1 MIEIADPRRQPSSFE
16 IDRQLRL
23 ARNLAIGACI
33 RSAARGLTE
42 WLRFVARR
50 SARLARHWAAERL
63 RREAVR
69 ALDQLDDRTL
79 ADIGGRRCEID
90 FSVRNGLP
98 GRRPPKPSPQH
109 HGRRRVPPQRQ
120 AA

>member
-16 IDRQLRL
+16 IERQARL
-23 ARNLAIGACI
+23 ARSLAIGTCL
-33 RSAARGLTE
+33 RGVARGFAE
-42 WLRFVARR
+42 WVRFLARR

-79 ADIGGRRCEID
+79 ADIGVRRCEID
-90 FSVRNGLP
+90 FAVRNGLP
-98 GRRPPKPSPQH
+98 CRPTPKRSRRAHDRGR
-109 HGRRRVPPQRQ
+109 VLPQRR